1 LPLCGNHAPS
11 QAGERA
17 REIAGARAGL
27 LVARCVVMPRR
38 LSLLSIAILF
48 VALAAHA
55 GEVTRKPAGSRVK
68 LSDKA
73 KAAMGHRERAALY
86 RSARRDLARA
96 EKYRVKAL
104 GKSSENLAFEA
115 HMHQALR
122 YRAAVKVA
130 RAQGK
135 DGEAERLAGFEQ
147 QATKAAAAARHDPM
161 SKGGEAL
168 FRHDAGSW
176 ARPGSSRIEY
186 GELKV
191 GGSGMGWKADWIR
204 RDTYKKG
211 SELPSTKK
219 YWGMQVRNRPI
230 DQYRTAFGADAFDE
244 ALAELD
250 PSKTWLDSGAG
261 QGRALANYLAMNEK
275 LGYSRNGTAAVIAV
289 DLDGEPDAFARQFH
303 PTGAKGLRKGTYRS
317 KKGDIT
323 RVKIDRPVDLLT
335 DFFGPLSFN
344 THTPDVILRRYGE
357 LVPPGGRVMIVVP
370 ARGWNTV
377 ISKDGTRSMD
387 LMDLIRRTPG
397 FRAERPV
404 PLADPVGGGQAQS
417 IVLHR
422 TDEPVVVPRL
432 ELVKN
437 IDKDATNWDASRI
450 PERTLRIV
458 SGERAVRFPER

>member
-1 LPLCGNHAPS
+1 
-11 QAGERA
+11 
-17 REIAGARAGL
+17 
-27 LVARCVVMPRR
+27 MPRR
-38 LSLLSIAILF
+38 LPLLWIAPLLL
-48 VALAAHA
+48 ALSAHA

-73 KAAMGHRERAALY
+73 KSAMSHRQRAALY

-96 EKYRVKAL
+96 ERYRKQAL
-104 GKSSENLAFEA
+104 GKKSRNAAFEA

-130 RAQGK
+130 RAQGQ
-135 DGEAERLAGFEQ
+135 DGEAERLNGFAE
-147 QATKAAAAARHDPM
+147 QATRAAAEARHDPM
-161 SKGGEAL
+161 SKGAEAL
-168 FRHDAGSW
+168 FRHEVGSW
-176 ARPGSSRIEY
+176 GKPGSSRIEY

-191 GGSGMGWKADWIR
+191 GGSGMGWKADWSR
-204 RDTYKKG
+204 RDSYKKG
-211 SELPSTKK
+211 SELPSTRK

-230 DQYRTAFGADAFDE
+230 AEYRNAFGADAFDE
-244 ALAELD
+244 ALAELE
-250 PSKTWLDSGAG
+250 PGKTWLDSGAG

-275 LGYSRNGTAAVIAV
+275 LGFSRRGTAEVIAV
-289 DLDGEPDAFARQFH
+289 DLDGEPDVFARQFH
-303 PTGAKGLRKGTYRS
+303 PTGASGLRKGTYRS

-344 THTPDVILRRYGE
+344 THTPDVILRRYGK
-357 LVPPGGRVMIVVP
+357 LVPPGGRVMLVIP
-370 ARGWNTV
+370 DRGWNTV
-377 ISKDGTRSMD
+377 ISADGTRSMD

-404 PLADPVGGGQAQS
+404 PLANPVAGGRAQS

-432 ELVKN
+432 QLVKN
-437 IDKDATNWDASRI
+437 VDKDESNWGASRI

-458 SGERAVRFPER
+458 SGERSVSFPER

>member
-1 LPLCGNHAPS
+1 MFALACRLLDRADMPRPLPLLC
-11 QAGERA
+11 
-17 REIAGARAGL
+17 IASL
-27 LVARCVVMPRR
+27 LVA
-38 LSLLSIAILF
+38 LN
-48 VALAAHA
+48 AHA
-55 GEVTRKPAGSRVK
+55 GEVTRRPAGSRVR

-73 KAAMGHRERAALY
+73 KAKMGHRERAALY
-86 RSARRDLARA
+86 RGARSDLARA
-96 EKYRVKAL
+96 EKYRVQAL
-104 GKSSENLAFEA
+104 GKGSKNVAFEA

-135 DGEAERLAGFEQ
+135 DGEAERLAGFAE
-147 QATKAAAAARHDPM
+147 QATKAASAARHDPM
-161 SKGGEAL
+161 SKGSEAL
-168 FRHDAGSW
+168 FRHDAGTW
-176 ARPGSSRIEY
+176 AKPGSSRVEY
-186 GELKV
+186 GELKI

-204 RDTYKKG
+204 RDSYQKG

-219 YWGMQVRNRPI
+219 YWGMQIRNRPI
-230 DQYRTAFGADAFDE
+230 AEYRDSFGADAFDE

-275 LGYSRNGTAAVIAV
+275 LGFSRKGTAEVIAV

-303 PTGAKGLRKGTYRS
+303 PTGAGGLRKGTYRV

-323 RVKIDRPVDLLT
+323 RVTIDRPVDLLT

-344 THTPDVILRRYGE
+344 THTPDVILRRYGK
-357 LVPPGGRVMIVVP
+357 LVPPGGRVMLVIP

-404 PLADPVGGGQAQS
+404 TLANRTTGAQAQS
-417 IVLHR
+417 IVLVR

-432 ELVKN
+432 QLVKN
-437 IDKDATNWDASRI
+437 VDKDSNQWDSPRI

-458 SGERAVRFPER
+458 GGERRASFPER